1 VDFATLSTTS
11 RTSNSIRAK
20 GAQMTETTSTTLAAR
35 LGDQTNMLTV
45 EQVAAVV
52 AGNHVIGEAC
62 DALKNAGCHA
72 RIAGNRITINDEMF
86 AQFLGATVGPLGNT
100 GATWVIYRTS
110 GAPPVW
116 VVGAE
121 PQS

>member
-1 VDFATLSTTS
+1 
-11 RTSNSIRAK
+11 
-20 GAQMTETTSTTLAAR
+20 MTETTSTTLAAR
-35 LGDQTNMLTV
+35 LGGQTNLLTA

-52 AGNHVIGEAC
+52 AGNHVIGVAC
-62 DALKNAGCHA
+62 DALKNAGCRA

-86 AQFLGATVGPLGNT
+86 AQFLGATVGPFGNT
-100 GATWVIYRTS
+100 DATWVIYRTS

-121 PQS
+121 PQP